1 MTQLGKYEL
10 HEQIGKGGFGVVY
23 RAIDTTLV
31 REVALKVLHPQLTT
45 EPDFLE
51 RFRNEARMVASLDSP
66 SIVTIYEMG
75 EVDGRVFIAMKYLS
89 GGSLKER
96 LEKEGALPF
105 DEAVKIMGEICVGL
119 EVAHKKGLVHRDIKP
134 ANILFD
140 SDGHAVLG
148 DFGLAKAIRAS
159 SSSGENS
166 GVGAG
171 TPAYRAPELWRGKP
185 PASPATDVYSLGCV
199 FYEMLT
205 GKVLFDGNT
214 PDEIITQHLMVGP
227 VFLDRFSG
235 EIPEGVKTIVEK
247 AVQKQPQ
254 ERYRSISELSRA
266 LETIISGAKKEKQE
280 SLGPALLGSTDN
292 EKNEREKKGE
302 HSYLLI
308 WQVVAGVA
316 ILGLLVSVIYLVIN
330 NRNSG
335 SSGAIASQISTGTT
349 TIEAVVSDSVPMIVQ
364 TQSETSEGT
373 EPYKPVLGIGSKQVS
388 PKDGMTMMYV
398 PAGNFLM
405 GSLVGVGDNDEHPQH
420 TVHLDAY
427 WIDQTEVTNGMYEL
441 CVNAGEC
448 TEPSS
453 NTSYTRSSYYG
464 NASFAD
470 YPVINVERDQA
481 LAYCQWAGRQLPTEA
496 QWEKA
501 ARGTNGQTY
510 PWGNNDPDVTSAN
523 YKRNVGDTTKVGSYL
538 VGVSPFGALDMA
550 GNVWEWVADW
560 YAAGYYLSS
569 PTENPTGPVA
579 GQFLIL
585 RGGSYLDNERS
596 LRSSNRLNYYPSTSS
611 YNIGFR
617 CSLSAKVSP

>member
-10 HEQIGKGGFGVVY
+10 HEQLGKGGFGTVY

-227 VFLDRFSG
+227 LISDELPEKVRTVLEKALEKNPEDRYQMATELNKAFVAIRLEEGKAMPISSLIIKEPNAESILG
-235 EIPEGVKTIVEK
+235 RPEEVKTPNPVTYPQYIPL
-247 AVQKQPQ
+247 PQ
-254 ERYRSISELSRA
+254 EIKPKTWHFA
-266 LETIISGAKKEKQE
+266 LVGLAVGLTGIASVILMIGVASGWFTPETVPTAAPMAVVTQTPIIIKAPTATPI
-280 SLGPALLGSTDN
+280 LDIGSTRVSSIDN
-292 EKNEREKKGE
+292 
-302 HSYLLI
+302 
-308 WQVVAGVA
+308 
-316 ILGLLVSVIYLVIN
+316 
-330 NRNSG
+330 
-335 SSGAIASQISTGTT
+335 
-349 TIEAVVSDSVPMIVQ
+349 
-364 TQSETSEGT
+364 
-373 EPYKPVLGIGSKQVS
+373 
-388 PKDGMTMMYV
+388 MTMVYV
-398 PAGNFLM
+398 PSGDFLM
-405 GSLVGVGDNDEHPQH
+405 GSPDAVGEDDEHPQH
-420 TVHLDAY
+420 TVYLDAY

-441 CVNAGEC
+441 CVNEGAC
-448 TEPSS
+448 TPPSNNSS
-453 NTSYTRSSYYG
+453 NTRSFYYG
-464 NASFAD
+464 NFTYYD
-470 YPVINVERDQA
+470 YPVIYVDWDQA
-481 LAYCQWAGRQLPTEA
+481 QAYCKWAGRQLPSEA

-501 ARGTNGQTY
+501 ARGTDGQVY
-510 PWGNNDPDVTSAN
+510 PWGNNSPDSFLTN
-523 YKRNVGDTTKVGSYL
+523 YNSIVGDTTEAGNY
-538 VGVSPFGALDMA
+538 PFGDSPYKVKDMA

-560 YAAGYYLSS
+560 YYNRIYYSQS
-569 PTENPTGPVA
+569 QSNPIGSTLGEFHV
-579 GQFLIL
+579 L
-585 RGGSYLDNERS
+585 RGGSWTNYIYNIRS
-596 LRSSNRLNYYPSTSS
+596 AYRSKDSPSSASS
-611 YNIGFR
+611 NIGFR
-617 CSLSAKVSP
+617 CSLSASESQ